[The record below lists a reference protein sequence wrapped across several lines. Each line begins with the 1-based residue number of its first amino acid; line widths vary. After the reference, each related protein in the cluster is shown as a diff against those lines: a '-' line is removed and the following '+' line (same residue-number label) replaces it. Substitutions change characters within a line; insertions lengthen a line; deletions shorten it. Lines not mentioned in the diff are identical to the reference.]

1 MNTCPNCLA
10 QNSFKK
16 YIQDGHSLTVCEYC
30 NSVVEK
36 IPILS
41 EDIVDEDFPSPRIFE
56 SSLDRPP
63 VYDEK
68 NIATFNT
75 LIKITLLIGLI
86 IFVSVIIYNV
96 FTFSNY
102 LKFP

>member
-1 MNTCPNCLA
+1 MKLNTCPNCLA

-30 NSVVEK
+30 NSVIEK
-36 IPILS
+36 IPISS
-41 EDIVDEDFPSPRIFE
+41 EDIVDEDFSSPRIFT

-86 IFVSVIIYNV
+86 IFVCVIIYNV
-96 FTFSNY
+96 YTFSY
-102 LKFP
+102 FF

>member
-1 MNTCPNCLA
+1 MKLNTCPNCLA

-86 IFVSVIIYNV
+86 IFVCVIIYNV
-96 FTFSNY
+96 YTFSY
-102 LKFP
+102 FF